1 MKKIKYQSEYTTE
14 ELETLLRNL
23 SEALNRAL
31 VPLQSLEDCGAEDIA
46 DDEASYVQE
55 MAGFIHLVKLVEEE
69 EFTEACRS
77 LNRACW
83 EIEVAEEEEGTTYVD
98 HPWLGESIG
107 GSYPTQIFHEMHTRE
122 FSALDYDPTPD
133 EEAQNLRSEL
143 ERQERLSS
151 GSDEETR
158 DFQIDPWDPNGL
170 SDF

>member
-1 MKKIKYQSEYTTE
+1 MKKIEYQSEYTAE

-55 MAGFIHLVKLVEEE
+55 MAGFIDLVKLVEKE

-83 EIEVAEEEEGTTYVD
+83 EIEVAEEEGTTYVD

-107 GSYPTQIFHEMHTRE
+107 GSYPTRIFHEMQTRE
-122 FSALDYDPTPD
+122 FSAFNHGLTPE

-158 DFQIDPWDPNGL
+158 DFQIDPCDPYGL
-170 SDF
+170 NDF